1 MATQDTLPGTGQH
14 MFNPMDHGL
23 WKRFVDSDGRIN
35 HAAWLRARAE
45 GQWVGTCRRCGDYL
59 IPEAPHEH
67 DNRSD
72 YQASCRNDGCGYVMT
87 APGGR
92 IALGSTRKSER
103 K

>member
-1 MATQDTLPGTGQH
+1 MDTQDALPGTPAPT
-14 MFNPMDHGL
+14 FNPMDHGL
-23 WKRFVDSDGRIN
+23 WKRFIEDGQIN
-35 HAAWLRARAE
+35 HGQWLRARAE

-59 IPEAPHEH
+59 TPEAPDEH
-67 DNRSD
+67 GQRTD
-72 YQASCRNDGCGYVMT
+72 YQASCRSDKCGYVMS